1 MTRRG
6 SLRTRLTAVA
16 VLATALVIVVVVV
29 AFNLL
34 LARTL
39 DRQVDDRLRTQAAA
53 VATTVRIAGD
63 RVTVRASPGHP
74 ASARAGWGSRPGRAG
89 SGGGCG
95 FSRVRARCCARSARR
110 RSSPRPGAWPPAAA
124 AWP

>member
-6 SLRTRLTAVA
+6 SLRVRLTAVA
-16 VLATALVIVVVVV
+16 VLATGAVIVVVVV

-53 VATTVRIAGD
+53 VATTVRI
-63 RVTVRASPGHP
+63 T
-74 ASARAGWGSRPGRAG
+74 
-89 SGGGCG
+89 GG
-95 FSRVRARCCARSARR
+95 
-110 RSSPRPGAWPPAAA
+110 PR
-124 AWP
+124 